1 MHWTTLPPFPRI
13 SRGLIRSGLSA
24 ASRFGPKAFGPLFGC
39 PLDPSLRPKSTNDE
53 IQNGSNRIRTSEG
66 HRQRIYNPPPLTS
79 RASTHVT
86 QLRQR
91 WSRLYITN
99 LDLTVVGPRSGPI
112 FIGCEVLALRY
123 DHSCGIGFFPVRLRI
138 WNVGSSSVRRS
149 LVFGPFGPQTG
160 LQSTKPPS
168 RIG

>member
-24 ASRFGPKAFGPLFGC
+24 ASRLGQRSWLGPLFGC

-91 WSRLYITN
+91 WSRLYVTN
-99 LDLTVVGPRSGPI
+99 LDLTVGDRIYIYWVWSFSPSIWPLLRNRFFSRPLKNMECWIFVRS
-112 FIGCEVLALRY
+112 EVF
-123 DHSCGIGFFPVRLRI
+123 GV
-138 WNVGSSSVRRS
+138 WSVRPADRT
-149 LVFGPFGPQTG
+149 PKHQAPKHPG
-160 LQSTKPPS
+160 L
-168 RIG
+168 